1 MDPRISQLTDIAQW
15 KIKRQVYTCENVEST
30 QERHFDEPCF
40 DGQRAGHKVA
50 FARSK
55 VCCTPTESVIF

>member
-1 MDPRISQLTDIAQW
+1 MDPRITQLTDIAQG
-15 KIKRQVYTCENVEST
+15 KIKRKLYTCENVESA
-30 QERHFDEPCF
+30 QEPRFDETCF

-55 VCCTPTESVIF
+55 VCCTPAESVIF